1 MSGKDEVNGPEV
13 GASSSKTMN
22 DLYSLMKSM
31 VADVKKSNE
40 QNSTILEKLDGMQD
54 RQDKLEKRIDSLE
67 KNKKEVPTKTEVRS
81 NFESLKQELDEQKER
96 ILRKNNIIIFG
107 IAETEEGLE
116 LLQDLM
122 ELILPSM
129 RKQYDFERVGD
140 PEKSNNRPVR
150 VYLSNA
156 SIKRQALRN
165 CSKLS
170 GRDRF
175 NSISVKQDL
184 TKAQQESAKTAAVT
198 RSQGIAMKRR
208 RLDSGMS
215 TATKSRPAEPGT
227 STATKS
233 RSDFNVDMGSAS
245 RISNRVEVMSQKYG
259 FEQLVKKS
267 TRLDKIIDLC
277 FFKKTRECAVNVV
290 VEDLL
295 VSDHSFVLVESYI
308 TTKPNRE
315 GGALESN
322 TSEKTKRFMAIRKY
336 HYDFWKRTG
345 LEWHKTKCKE
355 YEKLVR
361 IALKR
366 DMHDMVQKR
375 IARSSVWDAYK
386 SISSIKFKK
395 EEKLPETLCP
405 EKLNNFYCEMGFMAG
420 KPVKDT
426 LPQSIAEKP
435 KDDSFLFYVKN
446 VNQSDLFLAWKRV
459 RRKLSNKPD
468 TMGIS
473 KVFLDKLMPIPAFN
487 EALLKII
494 QKSFVEGLMMFT
506 WSTKKVE

>member
-1 MSGKDEVNGPEV
+1 MST
-13 GASSSKTMN
+13 AT
-22 DLYSLMKSM
+22 KS
-31 VADVKKSNE
+31 
-40 QNSTILEKLDGMQD
+40 
-54 RQDKLEKRIDSLE
+54 R
-67 KNKKEVPTKTEVRS
+67 
-81 NFESLKQELDEQKER
+81 
-96 ILRKNNIIIFG
+96 
-107 IAETEEGLE
+107 
-116 LLQDLM
+116 
-122 ELILPSM
+122 PS
-129 RKQYDFERVGD
+129 E
-140 PEKSNNRPVR
+140 P
-150 VYLSNA
+150 
-156 SIKRQALRN
+156 
-165 CSKLS
+165 
-170 GRDRF
+170 
-175 NSISVKQDL
+175 
-184 TKAQQESAKTAAVT
+184 
-198 RSQGIAMKRR
+198 
-208 RLDSGMS
+208 GMS
-215 TATKSRPAEPGT
+215 TATKSRSIEYRVYRALQFYHKMIAWT
-227 STATKS
+227 STDETWLQNDEVDPLPSGYSMIRNDRGDRGGGVANIYKNKYKVKKLNIDVARWS
-233 RSDFNVDMGSAS
+233 MPSSIEIIGDFNVDMGSAN
-245 RISNRVEVMSQKYG
+245 RKSNRVEVMSQKYG
-259 FEQLVKKS
+259 FEQL
-267 TRLDKIIDLC
+267 DLC

-295 VSDHSFVLVESYI
+295 VSDHNFVLVESYI
-308 TTKPNRE
+308 TTKPSEKECLVLVDELIKGMLYCYDNFIPNMVTDRE

-345 LEWHKTKCKE
+345 LGWHKTKCKE

-366 DMHDMVQKR
+366 DMHDM
-375 IARSSVWDAYK
+375 
-386 SISSIKFKK
+386 

-426 LPQSIAEKP
+426 LPHSIAEKP

-494 QKSFVEGLMMFT
+494 QKSFVEGIVPESM
-506 WSTKKVE
+506 KIARVQPIAKVANAKEMSQFRPVAISSNLLLIIETIYHMKSAEFIKTNSEEMSGT